1 MTVRRFALTIYL
13 RRGTMRADFRVF
25 AIMRP
30 CFDYKFDSI
39 ATATLARA
47 MVSVIHGGGR
57 TRL

>member
-1 MTVRRFALTIYL
+1 
-13 RRGTMRADFRVF
+13 MRAAFRVSERVL

-30 CFDYKFDSI
+30 CFDYKFDTL
-39 ATATLARA
+39 ATATLARE

>member
-1 MTVRRFALTIYL
+1 MRAVSRFA
-13 RRGTMRADFRVF
+13 

-39 ATATLARA
+39 VTATLARA

>member
-1 MTVRRFALTIYL
+1 
-13 RRGTMRADFRVF
+13 MRAVFRVF

-30 CFDYKFDSI
+30 CIDYKFDSV

>member
-1 MTVRRFALTIYL
+1 MTVRRFRLTVYL
-13 RRGTMRADFRVF
+13 RRGTMRAVSQAF

-30 CFDYKFDSI
+30 CFGYKFDSI